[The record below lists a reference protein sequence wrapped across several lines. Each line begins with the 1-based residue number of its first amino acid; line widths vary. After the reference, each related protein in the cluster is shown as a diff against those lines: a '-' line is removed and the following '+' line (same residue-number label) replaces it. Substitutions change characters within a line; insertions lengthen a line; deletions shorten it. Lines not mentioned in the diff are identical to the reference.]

1 MTNDKSGWK
10 QLQRRLEDLDIEVV
24 VLEATGKFHRG
35 VHRSLADDGFAVSVL
50 NPYRSRKFS
59 DALGEL
65 AKTDEI
71 DARVLALAGE
81 ALKPDVTP
89 PQPKS
94 LEKLQEL
101 LQLCNAFKADRTSC
115 RNRLAGLTDA
125 VAKKQQRYLL
135 ESLERRI
142 TALETELMMRIK
154 ADPAL
159 LHRFEI
165 LTSVP
170 GIGPVTATTM
180 IVNLAELGSLSSKEI
195 AALVGVAPMNRDSGT
210 MRGQRRIRGGRASVR
225 TPMYMAALAAAR
237 SVKSGLKPFYQR
249 LIGNG
254 KPVKLA
260 LTAVIRKLVILANTL
275 IKEDRLWQPI
285 AP

>member
-1 MTNDKSGWK
+1 M
-10 QLQRRLEDLDIEVV
+10 DLDVEII
-24 VLEATGKFHRG
+24 VLEATGKFHRRA
-35 VHRSLADDGFAVSVL
+35 HRSLADDGFAVAVL

-81 ALKPDVTP
+81 ALKPDATP
-89 PQPKS
+89 PQPKT
-94 LEKLQEL
+94 LQDLQEL
-101 LQLCNAFKADRTSC
+101 LLLCNAFKAERTAG
-115 RNRLAGLTDA
+115 RNRLQGLEDGF
-125 VAKKQQRYLL
+125 AKRQLRLQLA
-135 ESLERRI
+135 SLERR
-142 TALETELMMRIK
+142 TAKLEAEILARIK

-165 LTSVP
+165 LTSIP
-170 GIGPVTATTM
+170 GIGPVSAVAM
-180 IVNLAELGSLSSKEI
+180 IINLAELGSLDAKKV
-195 AALVGVAPMNRDSGT
+195 AALVGVAPMNWDSGT

-225 TPMYMAALAAAR
+225 TPLYMAALTAAH
-237 SVKSGLKPFYQR
+237 SNKSSFKPFYQR
-249 LIGNG
+249 LVGNG
-254 KPVKLA
+254 KPAKMA

-275 IKEDRLWQPI
+275 IKENRKWQPI